1 MILITGATGKTGS
14 ATAKSLGEKGET
26 FRALIRNEEKKE
38 GLESL
43 GGEVV
48 IGSIEN
54 TEVVNQSMKVLKQCW
69 FCFQTLRVNW
79 LWRNSL

>member
-14 ATAKSLGEKGET
+14 ATAKSLGEKGER

-54 TEVVNQSMKVLKQCW
+54 L
-69 FCFQTLRVNW
+69 
-79 LWRNSL
+79 SLIHI

>member
-14 ATAKSLGEKGET
+14 ATAKSLGEMGET
-26 FRALIRNEEKKE
+26 FRALIRNEEKE

-54 TEVVNQSMKVLKQCW
+54 VEVVNQSMRGVKTVLILLPNSESQ
-69 FCFQTLRVNW
+69 LAN
-79 LWRNSL
+79 WRNNL

>member
-14 ATAKSLGEKGET
+14 ATAKSLGEKGER

-48 IGSIEN
+48 I
-54 TEVVNQSMKVLKQCW
+54 
-69 FCFQTLRVNW
+69 
-79 LWRNSL
+79 